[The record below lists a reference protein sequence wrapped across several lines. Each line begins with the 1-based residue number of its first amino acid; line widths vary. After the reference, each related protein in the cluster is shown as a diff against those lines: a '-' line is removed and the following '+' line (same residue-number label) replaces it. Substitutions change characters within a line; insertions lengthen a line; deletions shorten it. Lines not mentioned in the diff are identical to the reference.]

1 MSLAALMNRPL
12 TIIRR
17 TESEDVDAYGNT
29 VYDEAMVE
37 VVGEL
42 QQVRRDEPGGE
53 GETSDTRW
61 SLFLP
66 AGTALSTRDIVLVD
80 DAEYEVVGEP
90 AAWRNPRTQVLSHVE
105 ATLRRVAS
113 AGDEVGS

>member
-1 MSLAALMNRPL
+1 MSLTALLNRPM

-17 TESEDVDAYGNT
+17 AGHGAVDAYGNT
-29 VYDEAMVE
+29 VYDETLVE

-61 SLFLP
+61 ALFLP
-66 AGTALSTRDIVLVD
+66 AGTALSTRDIVLVGD
-80 DAEYEVVGEP
+80 EEYEVTGEP
-90 AAWRNPRTQVLSHVE
+90 WSARNPRTQALSHVE
-105 ATLRRVAS
+105 ATLRRVAG

>member
-1 MSLAALMNRPL
+1 MSLAALLTRPI

-17 TESEDVDAYGNT
+17 SASEDVDAYGNT
-29 VYDEAMVE
+29 VNDEAMVE

-61 SLFLP
+61 ALFLP
-66 AGTALSTRDIVLVD
+66 AGTALSTRDIVLVGD
-80 DAEYEVVGEP
+80 EEYEVIGEP
-90 AAWRNPRTQVLSHVE
+90 WSARNPRTQALSHVE
-105 ATLRRVAS
+105 ATLRRVAG